1 LKSNQIPKILHIIT
15 RLDMGGSAQNT
26 LLTCLELSRR
36 FGMVLVCGLSQ
47 ESNMINSEKEAVE
60 KQTGIARLNGV
71 RIVSIPSLVRR
82 ISPLNDVRALYEL
95 YRIIQ
100 KERPDIVHTHTSK
113 AGILGRLAAK
123 IAGVPYIVHTPH
135 GHVFY
140 GHFGRSL
147 SRIFLW
153 LERLFALFTDRLVAL
168 TEGELQDNIDLSV
181 YPADRII
188 KIHSGVNVQKFQS
201 VEISIID
208 KKRSLGIETN
218 GRTVG
223 FVGWLLPI
231 KGPMYLLRAMEYVW
245 QEYNDTN
252 LVFVGKGDLDVD
264 IRAEALKLN
273 TNGRVKFLGWRDD
286 IREIMPIFDI
296 FVLPSLNE
304 GMGRVLVEAMAAG
317 KPVVASRVGGI
328 PDLVRHGET
337 GYLVPPADEE
347 ALANGIKKLLNNPEK
362 AKLMGQQGREICD
375 QFSVGG
381 MVEKIDNLYKEL
393 LNSQH
398 PLQASCFE
406 PRPGKSIETHRTR
419 RRDFFSDPKIAIKEK
434 SQVSRPEKT
443 KIAGA
448 K

>member
-1 LKSNQIPKILHIIT
+1 
-15 RLDMGGSAQNT
+15 MGGSAQNT

-36 FGMVLVCGLSQ
+36 FEMVMICGLSQ
-47 ESNMINSEKEAVE
+47 ESNMIDSERETVE
-60 KQTGIARLNGV
+60 KQTGKARLNGV
-71 RIVSIPSLVRR
+71 RVVSVPSLVRR
-82 ISPLNDVRALYEL
+82 ISPVNDVRALYEL
-95 YRIIQ
+95 FRIIQ

-123 IAGVPYIVHTPH
+123 IARVPYIVHTPH

-264 IRAEALKLN
+264 LRTEALELN
-273 TNGRVKFLGWRDD
+273 KNGRVKFLGWRPD
-286 IREIMPIFDI
+286 ITEIMPVFDI

-304 GMGRVLVEAMAAG
+304 GMGRVLVEAMAVG
-317 KPVVASRVGGI
+317 KPVIASRVGGI
-328 PDLVRHGET
+328 PDLVQNGKN
-337 GYLVPPADEE
+337 GLLVPPADER
-347 ALANGIKKLLNNPEK
+347 ALAACIKFLIENPEEAEK
-362 AKLMGQQGREICD
+362 MGKLGRGFCH
-375 QFSVGG
+375 QFSVEA
-381 MVEKIDNLYKEL
+381 MVDKIDQLYTDL
-393 LNSQH
+393 IN
-398 PLQASCFE
+398 
-406 PRPGKSIETHRTR
+406 I
-419 RRDFFSDPKIAIKEK
+419 
-434 SQVSRPEKT
+434 
-443 KIAGA
+443 
-448 K
+448 